1 MQSPCNKA
9 NTIMTPK
16 KKKII
21 IPTFLD
27 IEWVLCVGSFMCM
40 DGHTPSVER
49 LSLLD
54 TWTQAIFCHYQ
65 SWNLNQTQNIS
76 GYHCTLRVC
85 LDTVYIY

>member
-9 NTIMTPK
+9 KTIMTK

-27 IEWVLCVGSFMCM
+27 IQWVLCVGSSMCV
-40 DGHTPSVER
+40 DGHMPSIER

-54 TWTQAIFCHYQ
+54 TWTQDILSLSILEFKPNSEDHVEK
-65 SWNLNQTQNIS
+65 NLKN
-76 GYHCTLRVC
+76 
-85 LDTVYIY
+85 

>member
-9 NTIMTPK
+9 KTIMTK
-16 KKKII
+16 KKKFI

-27 IEWVLCVGSFMCM
+27 IQWVLCVGSSMCA

-54 TWTQAIFCHYQ
+54 TWTQAILSLSILEFKPN
-65 SWNLNQTQNIS
+65 SEDNVEKNLKN
-76 GYHCTLRVC
+76 
-85 LDTVYIY
+85 

>member
-9 NTIMTPK
+9 NTIMTK
-16 KKKII
+16 KKKKFI

-27 IEWVLCVGSFMCM
+27 IEWVLCVGSSMCA

-54 TWTQAIFCHYQ
+54 TWTQVILSLSILEFKPNSEDQ
-65 SWNLNQTQNIS
+65 LLPFVWIPFILLKIKN
-76 GYHCTLRVC
+76 
-85 LDTVYIY
+85 